1 MAELAILFGLT
12 LGAGYV
18 GKKVLRESSS
28 GGGRS
33 FGEVLS
39 KSISN
44 AMMGRKKKDMKETSV
59 VSNNSGRS
67 FGEVLSKSISNTMMG
82 SRKRRGK

>member
-18 GKKVLRESSS
+18 GKKVLKEPSSGGG

-33 FGEVLS
+33 FGKILR
-39 KSISN
+39 KSI
-44 AMMGRKKKDMKETSV
+44 G
-59 VSNNSGRS
+59 
-67 FGEVLSKSISNTMMG
+67 NTM
-82 SRKRRGK
+82 RGGGGKKHPTSQPQEQNSLK